1 MSASEHFQRQNK
13 KKQWKKIIKNNTLK
27 VEICNVSFISS
38 LKYRAHFLNIY
49 INRHSSVNHPRCV
62 YNSAN
67 YVWENLFWDLIMSHA
82 QIIIQCSWLYSNIL
96 SGMETKLKEKSSRS
110 LFANWRLAHIHLHIG
125 WHSEIHRFVHFG
137 IEMVVNRKQRRSFF
151 SWIFIEET
159 FDFIFSLIIRL
170 LHSITSVKT
179 LLFAIG
185 IVFLQFH
192 YFSCSGS
199 SIQLAHITHSL
210 KSVCLNSVDK
220 RKIKHK
226 SEHFFFLWKS
236 LCFSVF
242 GKLPSIE

>member
-1 MSASEHFQRQNK
+1 M
-13 KKQWKKIIKNNTLK
+13 
-27 VEICNVSFISS
+27 SS

-49 INRHSSVNHPRCV
+49 KQTHSSVNHPRCV

-151 SWIFIEET
+151 LWIFIEET

-170 LHSITSVKT
+170 LHFGWNHSVCYWIC
-179 LLFAIG
+179 F
-185 IVFLQFH
+185 FLQFN
-192 YFSCSGS
+192 FFFFGS

-226 SEHFFFLWKS
+226 SEHFFFLRKS
-236 LCFSVF
+236 LCVR
-242 GKLPSIE
+242 